1 VIRRWLPHAAACSA
15 AVVSLAALATFAAV
29 IEPALAA
36 PGASSAAAASPIVI
50 DGVGS
55 PVTESGLLSIQLE
68 APSAISITAVGIDSG
83 GLVET
88 SILGSGFTLTS
99 GSNQDGI
106 WTVNS
111 PIPQNAMPF
120 GTYQVTVTA
129 TDSGGDRLSNGLA
142 PDTFFFG
149 LHPSVTL
156 SASTTTLSYTRQS
169 LTFSGQ
175 VTADDPD
182 SDVVVV
188 PDQIVSIVGDG
199 GDSFTTTTDDSGD
212 YSVTVSPAV
221 YNEPGMTES
230 YSATVAASASVQA
243 ASSGAIALTAQV
255 DPVQVSVS
263 LSTPTAKFGA
273 PVTLSGAALY
283 QSGGIWLPLANST
296 IDVTG
301 SDFYS
306 GAGVGPISATTDAS
320 GAFSVVLPDQ
330 PTTTWTANPAPS
342 PYLSTTSQPGQVLPN
357 SAVLTVLLPT
367 TVPAIHLRYNPAG
380 QLTASACLD
389 LSSAVTSFPDLSP
402 PSGPLSLQY
411 AASRG
416 GHWHTL
422 GALGA
427 GNQSCS
433 HGTAFRKVYNSVP
446 LSAYF
451 RVSYGGKVLYQPTA
465 SAAVHAATA
474 RTRFAR
480 FNVRPRSVSRNGR
493 ITMSG
498 ALDRKTAHGWTGLAH
513 AKITIVIE
521 PPGADAYWFKR
532 LRVGKSGK
540 FRISFADPQSA
551 SWYVAYAGNSTHLSA
566 QSDTIYVTA
575 SRS

>member
-1 VIRRWLPHAAACSA
+1 VIRRWLSHAVACSA
-15 AVVSLAALATFAAV
+15 AVVSLAALVTFAAA
-29 IEPALAA
+29 IEPALAS

-50 DGVGS
+50 DGVSS
-55 PVTESGLLSIQLE
+55 PVSESGLLSIQLE
-68 APSAISITAVGIDSG
+68 APSAISITAVNIESG
-83 GLVET
+83 SVVET

-106 WTVNS
+106 WTVSS

-129 TDSGGDRLSNGLA
+129 TDSGGDSLSNGLA
-142 PDTFFFG
+142 PNSFFFG
-149 LHPSVTL
+149 LDPSVTL
-156 SASTTTLSYTRQS
+156 AASTTTLSYSQQS
-169 LTFSGQ
+169 VTFTGQ

-182 SDVVVV
+182 GNVVVV
-188 PDQIVSIVGDG
+188 PDQTVSVAGDG
-199 GDSFTTTTDDSGD
+199 GDSFTATTDDSGD
-212 YSVTVSPAV
+212 YSVTGSPAV
-221 YNEPGMTES
+221 YNEPSMTES
-230 YSATVAASASVQA
+230 YTASVAASASVQA

-255 DPVQVSVS
+255 YPVQVSVS
-263 LSTPTAKFGA
+263 LSTSTAKFGA
-273 PVTLSGAALY
+273 SVTLSGTALY
-283 QSGGIWLPLANST
+283 QAGGIWLPLAQST

-306 GAGVGPISATTDAS
+306 GASVGPIKATTDGS
-320 GAFSVVLPDQ
+320 GAFSVLLPDQ
-330 PTTTWTANPAPS
+330 PTTTWTANPPSS
-342 PYLSTTSQPGQVLPN
+342 PYLSTTSQPGSVLPN

-367 TVPAIHLRYNPAG
+367 TVPALHLRYNPAG
-380 QLTASACLD
+380 QLAASACLD
-389 LSSAVTSFPDLSP
+389 LSSAVTSFPDVSP
-402 PSGPLSLQY
+402 PSGTLSLQY

-416 GHWHTL
+416 GPWHTL
-422 GALGA
+422 GALSG
-427 GNQSCS
+427 GSQSCS
-433 HGTAFRKVYNSVP
+433 HGTAFRKVYNSAP

-451 RVSYGGKVLYQPTA
+451 RVSYGGKVLYQPTH
-465 SAAVHAATA
+465 SAAVHAATV
-474 RTRFAR
+474 RTRFAG

-498 ALDRKTAHGWTGLAH
+498 ELERQTAHSWTALAN

-521 PPGADAYWFKR
+521 PPGANAYWFKK

-551 SWYVAYAGNSTHLSA
+551 SWYVAYAGNSTHLST